1 MHQTILFL
9 CTGNYYR
16 SRMAEEMFNHLAAR
30 RGLNA
35 RAFSRGLFR
44 SLGDTGNVGPFSP
57 YARRVLAQYGIAPQR
72 SHEFPQRVTAEDL
85 RRADRVIALYRR
97 QHEPM
102 LRAQFPEYL
111 DKVAFWSVPDLD
123 EMSADQAGAL
133 VYREVEALVEQL
145 RNGATP
151 SAR

>member
-30 RGLNA
+30 RGLDA
-35 RAFSRGLFR
+35 HAVSRGLFR
-44 SLGDTGNVGPFSP
+44 SLADTGNIGPFSP
-57 YARRVLAQYGIAPQR
+57 YARRVLEQYGIPPQR
-72 SHEFPQRVTAEDL
+72 SHESPRRVTEEDL

-102 LRAQFPEYL
+102 LAAQFPEYV
-111 DKVAFWSVPDLD
+111 DKVAFWNVPDLD
-123 EMSADQAGAL
+123 EMPADQAGAI
-133 VYREVEALVEQL
+133 VYQEVQALVEEL
-145 RNGATP
+145 RNGAT
-151 SAR
+151 R